1 MALSF
6 LTRRVAIVTAL
17 VALGAPAAIITP
29 AASAAPP
36 SPLAYSFEGG
46 VNGFSAPSWLGANA
60 TAQNPPGADVS
71 QDCQLASAGNCSLA
85 LPVAMPGGSY
95 DQAGA
100 DVVLDNNNAVD
111 VSAYES
117 VSVDVYAPVAGL
129 SAAVYFNDPWTP
141 ANHLAALTQGWNTV
155 TEALTVSSGD
165 FPGGVTSIKELLL
178 YVVGQNV
185 AYIGNVNFD
194 NVRFDEN
201 PAPRVQITAPANDAT
216 ISTADPASS
225 YQITADVAAS
235 TGRTISSVTWQAGN
249 QSGNLSYDANAK
261 SWSAPWDLWS
271 GGDGLRTL
279 TLTATDDA
287 GQSST
292 ASVTVYV
299 HDSRLTVSIV
309 SPTFDTDLHGT
320 ALVIGTVKPDP
331 RYALK
336 QVWLDMGDGPRV
348 PVKLADAD
356 ASGNRPFAIQLNT
369 RRYGDGV
376 HTMKVAANDGKF
388 TVAALVDLQVDNN
401 QSRDAIVGTRKTSF
415 VENGRPFDYV
425 GWNEYD
431 LFTRQDTTV
440 AHLEG
445 TAEGEILQPG
455 TVLSWQEQIDRQMLE
470 AERHGLSVLRTWAFD
485 LNAGDPYAFDPG
497 ANGNYNEQTFQKL
510 DYIMDSAKRH
520 HIKVILT
527 LSNYWNDYGGIQQ
540 YANKVG
546 LANKLQF
553 FTSDAANALFQAYVA
568 HVVNRVNT
576 VNGVAYKNDPTLFA
590 WELMNEPRSDC
601 ADDPTA
607 AGGAT
612 GQYCD
617 PSGNTV
623 RNWIASTAAFVKG
636 LDPKHMV
643 TAGGEGH
650 GLVQTPDGPFQWART
665 DEGDGN
671 EPFYVQDVPGIDFV
685 NFHPYPNASWAQYTF
700 KQSNALVAGEV
711 RMGLKTGK
719 PVVMEEFG
727 IDRAQPITDASGN
740 VIQPTSASY
749 LPTRVTW
756 YDAMLNQCYVNGC
769 AGSNIWMI
777 ADWHDANLNVNI
789 YLSASDAARDAP
801 LVAVLD
807 KWATAVAHYHPGGTP
822 GRHRGFVA

>member
-1 MALSF
+1 MAVPL
-6 LTRRVAIVTAL
+6 LARRIAAATAL
-17 VALGAPAAIITP
+17 VALGVPAALTAT

-36 SPLAYSFEGG
+36 SPLGYDFEDGADSF
-46 VNGFSAPSWLGANA
+46 FAPNWLGANA
-60 TAQNPPGADVS
+60 TAQSPPGADVS
-71 QDCQLASAGNCSLA
+71 QDCQVASAGSCSLA
-85 LPVAMPGGSY
+85 LPVLMPGGSY

-100 DVVLDNNNAVD
+100 DVVIDNNNAVD

-141 ANHLAALTQGWNTV
+141 ANDLTPLNQGWNTV
-155 TEALTVSSGD
+155 TEDLTPSSGD
-165 FPGGVTSIKELLL
+165 FPGGITSIKELLL

-185 AYIGNVNFD
+185 FYTGKVNFD
-194 NVRFDEN
+194 NVRFNEN
-201 PAPRVQITAPANDAT
+201 PAPRVKITAPSNDAT
-216 ISTADPASS
+216 ISTAGPTSS
-225 YQITADVAAS
+225 YEITADVAAS
-235 TGRTISSVTWQAGN
+235 SGRAISSVTWRAGS
-249 QSGNLSYDANAK
+249 QSGNLSRDGGAGQ
-261 SWSAPWDLWS
+261 WSAPWDVWS

-287 GQSST
+287 GQSSS

-299 HDSRLTVSIV
+299 HDSELAVTIV
-309 SPTFDTDLHGT
+309 SPTFDTDLQGT

-331 RYALK
+331 RFALK
-336 QVWLDMGDGPRV
+336 RVWLDMGDGPTV
-348 PVKLADAD
+348 PVRLAAPD
-356 ASGNRPFAIQLNT
+356 ASGARPFAIQLNT
-369 RRYGDGV
+369 HRYADGV
-376 HTMKVAANDGKF
+376 HTMKVLATDAKF
-388 TVAALVDLQVDNN
+388 TVSSLVDLQVDNH
-401 QSRDAIVGTRKTSF
+401 QGKDSIVGARKTSF
-415 VENGRPFDYV
+415 VENGKPFDYV

-445 TAEGEILQPG
+445 TAEGEILRPG
-455 TVLSWQEQIDRQMLE
+455 TVLTWQQQIDRQMLE

-485 LNAGDPYAFDPG
+485 LNTGDPYAFDPG

-510 DYIMDSAKRH
+510 DYIMNSAKRH

-553 FTSDAANALFQAYVA
+553 FTSSAANALFQAYVA
-568 HVVNRVNT
+568 HIVNRVNT
-576 VNGVAYKNDPTLFA
+576 VNGVAYKEDPTLFA

-607 AGGAT
+607 AGGKT

-623 RNWIASTAAFVKG
+623 RHWIEDTAAFVKD

-650 GLVQTPDGPFQWART
+650 GLVQTPDGPFQWARA

-671 EPFYVQDVPGIDFV
+671 DPFYIQNVPGIDFV

-711 RMGLKTGK
+711 RMGRATGK
-719 PVVMEEFG
+719 PVVMEEYG

-740 VIQPTSASY
+740 VIQPTALSY

-756 YDAMLNQCYVNGC
+756 YDAMLKECYVNGC

-777 ADWHDANLNVNI
+777 ADWHDANLNVNL
-789 YLSASDAARDAP
+789 YLPATDAARDAP

-807 KWATAVAHYHPGGTP
+807 KWADAVTRYGAGENS
-822 GRHRGFVA
+822 GRHRGVIA